1 MPSIEL
7 FGQARLVA
15 GVKTV
20 AVQGTTIGEALKAVA
35 QRCPELVG
43 VALEAD
49 GRPTAAYTVNL
60 NGLRFCTDLD
70 QAVGDEDEMLLISSL
85 AGG

>member
-1 MPSIEL
+1 MPVVEL

-20 AVQGTTIGEALKAVA
+20 VVEGATVGEALRALA
-35 QRCPELVG
+35 RRCPELVG

-60 NGLRFCTDLD
+60 NGLRFCTDLN
-70 QAVGDEDEMLLISSL
+70 QAVSDDDELLLISSL